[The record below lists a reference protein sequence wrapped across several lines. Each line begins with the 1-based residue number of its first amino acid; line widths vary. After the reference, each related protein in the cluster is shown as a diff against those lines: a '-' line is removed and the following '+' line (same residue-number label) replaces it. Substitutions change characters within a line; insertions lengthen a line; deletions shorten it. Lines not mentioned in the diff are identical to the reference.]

1 MSPETEEIYRR
12 YLEPL
17 PAAERVRLL
26 ARLAEAVVQGLDVD
40 SAEETDLIDLEGL
53 VAEAWSAAEAQAYV
67 STLREEWTPAR

>member
-1 MSPETEEIYRR
+1 
-12 YLEPL
+12 
-17 PAAERVRLL
+17 L

-53 VAEAWSAAEAQAYV
+53 GAEAWSAVEAQAYV